1 MGAIIR
7 KGGYGYP
14 LLITILFF
22 MLYIVLSIS
31 FKETMKVGGMDPF
44 LAAWLPVF
52 ILVPIGA
59 LLTTKAMNDS
69 KFIDIDRIGLFLM
82 NLKKRIQSM

>member
-69 KFIDIDRIGLFLM
+69 KFNRH
-82 NLKKRIQSM
+82 